1 MTTDQGRLFFG
12 CCFLIMACA
21 LAFLAWEVRQ
31 SRLMIAGAIVEMRQ
45 ASHAAAE
52 KARAVAAGI
61 DKVQDATEKVRSAS
75 ERARELWKEVK

>member
-1 MTTDQGRLFFG
+1 
-12 CCFLIMACA
+12 MACA

>member
-1 MTTDQGRLFFG
+1 
-12 CCFLIMACA
+12 MACA

-52 KARAVAAGI
+52 KARAIAVGV
-61 DKVQDATEKVRSAS
+61 DKVQDATDKARSAT

>member
-1 MTTDQGRLFFG
+1 
-12 CCFLIMACA
+12 MACA

-31 SRLMIAGAIVEMRQ
+31 SRVMIAGAIVEMRQ

-61 DKVQDATEKVRSAS
+61 DKVQDATEKVRSAT